1 MKLNWF
7 SPIPPAM
14 TGVAQYTRQLL
25 PYLAAQ
31 AEIVVWTDQSEWDS
45 GLENYAQVRRYR
57 PEQIPWPELNRAD
70 ATFYHVGNNAR
81 FHGDIWLVSRRH
93 PGFVVLHDSRLQHFF
108 GGLYVDRWQ
117 DPQAY
122 VARMFEIY
130 GEEGRRVAE
139 SLSRRECETED
150 LAERFPLT
158 PLALE
163 NALGALVHTRG
174 AFDALKADNRRA
186 IAYAPLPYAARP
198 RSKMPGRGRKTRR
211 TAAPPFRLI
220 VFGHLGKNRCL
231 GALLDALAQMKERE
245 QFRLDVYGQLWDHG
259 GFSNRVK
266 TLGLGELVTLHGYVP
281 ESELDAALARAHL
294 AVNLRY
300 PTMGEAS
307 LTQLQ
312 IWEHALPSLV
322 TQADGYKNS
331 PAGTVV
337 FVRPG
342 REIADLKRHLRAF
355 LADPQR
361 FAAIGE
367 NGRRAL
373 EEFHAPETYA
383 SALTTFAS
391 EAACLRLRSVAFDVA
406 ARVGGELGDWIA
418 PAVANQT
425 YRRAAEAIRALFIES
440 ES

>member
-7 SPIPPAM
+7 SPLPPAM
-14 TGVAQYTRQLL
+14 TGVALYTRQLL
-25 PYLAAQ
+25 PHLAAR
-31 AEIVVWTDQSEWDS
+31 ARIVLWTDQVEWDS
-45 GLENYAQVRRYR
+45 GLENYAEVRHYR

-81 FHGDIWLVSRRH
+81 FHGDIWLVSRHH

-108 GGLYVDRWQ
+108 GGLYAGRWR
-117 DPQAY
+117 DPEAY
-122 VARMFEIY
+122 AARMFELY
-130 GEEGRRVAE
+130 GEEGRRAAD
-139 SLSRRECETED
+139 SLFRRECEPED

-174 AFDALKADNRRA
+174 AFDALKADNCRA
-186 IAYAPLPYAARP
+186 VAYAPLPYAARP
-198 RSKMPGRGRKTRR
+198 RSKLPGRGRKARR
-211 TAAPPFRLI
+211 AAPPFRLI
-220 VFGHLGKNRCL
+220 VFGHLGRNRRL
-231 GALLDALAQMKERE
+231 GALLEALAQMRERE
-245 QFRLDVYGQLWDHG
+245 QFRLDVYGQLW
-259 GFSNRVK
+259 NRNEVSDSAK

-281 ESELDAALARAHL
+281 ESELDEALARAHL

-322 TQADGYKNS
+322 TQADGYKHS
-331 PAGTVV
+331 PAGTVA

-373 EEFHAPETYA
+373 EEFHAPKTYA
-383 SALTTFAS
+383 RAVTTLAA
-391 EAACLRLRSVAFDVA
+391 EAAGLQLRSAAFDLA
-406 ARVGGELGDWIA
+406 ARVGTELGAWIE
-418 PAVANQT
+418 PAVAART
-425 YRRAAEAIRALFIES
+425 YRRAAEGIRSLFS
-440 ES
+440 EPEG